1 MIGSNILPALSA
13 AALLGLAGFASAAET
28 AAPAHPAPPPK
39 ATSVIDLEMCKPFE
53 VADGAPGTHPLMIA
67 PPGQTKIAEAALAK
81 AQSYSDSLGGG
92 HALLVW
98 QGGELRYEH
107 YGPGVTED
115 TRFET
120 FSMHKSVLGLVFGAA
135 LRDGII
141 HSLDDRVGDY
151 LQEWKH
157 DPRGDITLRQLL
169 TMESG
174 LSLGGIDAKASVALS
189 RTQDVP
195 PGSRFEYSNVNP
207 QLAGVALDRALKASG
222 RGDYAAYLSKVLLKP
237 LGAGD
242 AHLWL
247 DQEGGEPRFFA
258 FLQMRSRDWLR
269 VGILIDRKG
278 RFDGQQVLPAAWIK
292 TLTTPSA
299 LNPNYGILTWIGSPW
314 RRYRLYGPR
323 TTVKMSHLEPYLAD
337 DLVFFDGFGG
347 ERVYIVPSL
356 DLVIV
361 RIGELNPT
369 FDDSIIPNAII
380 AGLQPGKP
388 LSDQAPSAA
397 LGSNRAPAAR
407 PAL

>member
-1 MIGSNILPALSA
+1 M
-13 AALLGLAGFASAAET
+13 
-28 AAPAHPAPPPK
+28 
-39 ATSVIDLEMCKPFE
+39 VKPFE
-53 VADGAPGTHPLMIA
+53 VAEGAPGTHPLAVA
-67 PPGQTKIAEAALAK
+67 PPGQTHVAKAALAK
-81 AQSYSDSLGGG
+81 AQAYSDSLGG

-98 QGGELRYEH
+98 QGGKLRYER
-107 YGPGVTED
+107 YGPGVGED

-120 FSMHKSVLGLVFGAA
+120 FSMHKSVLGLVYGAA

-151 LQEWKH
+151 IEEWAN
-157 DPRGDITLRQLL
+157 DPRGAITLRQLL

-174 LSLGGIDAKASVALS
+174 LAQGGIDAKASVALS

-195 PGSRFEYSNVNP
+195 PGSRFEYSNVNAE
-207 QLAGVALDRALKASG
+207 LAGLALSRALKKAG
-222 RGDYAAYLSKVLLKP
+222 RGDYAAYLSTVLLKP

-242 AHLWL
+242 AHIWL

-258 FLQMRSRDWLR
+258 FLEMRARDWLR

-278 RFDGQQVLPAAWIK
+278 RFDGRQILPAAWIK
-292 TLTTPSA
+292 TVTTPSA

-314 RRYRLYGPR
+314 SRYRAYGPR
-323 TTVKMSHLEPYLAD
+323 SPVKMSHLEPYLAP
-337 DLVFFDGFGG
+337 DLVYFDGFGG

-361 RIGELNPT
+361 RIGESSPS

-380 AGLQPGKP
+380 AGVETKR
-388 LSDQAPSAA
+388 
-397 LGSNRAPAAR
+397 GSSRLP
-407 PAL
+407 

>member
-1 MIGSNILPALSA
+1 MTGHNFPALVA
-13 AALLGLAGFASAAET
+13 AALLGFSGMSASAAET
-28 AAPAHPAPPPK
+28 TAPTKPS
-39 ATSVIDLEMCKPFE
+39 SVMDLDMVKPFE
-53 VADGAPGTHPLMIA
+53 VADGAPGTHPLAVA
-67 PPGQTKIAEAALAK
+67 PPGDAQIARAALAK
-81 AQSYSDSLGGG
+81 AQAYSDSLGG

-98 QGGELRYEH
+98 QGGKLRYEK
-107 YGPGVTED
+107 YGPGVGAD

-120 FSMHKSVLGLVFGAA
+120 FSMHKSVLGLVYGAA

-151 LQEWKH
+151 LEEWAN
-157 DPRGDITLRQLL
+157 DPRGAITLRQLL

-174 LSLGGIDAKASVALS
+174 LSQGGIDAKASVALS

-207 QLAGVALDRALKASG
+207 QLAGVALDRALKKAG
-222 RGDYAAYLSKVLLKP
+222 RGDYAAYLSAVLLKP

-258 FLQMRSRDWLR
+258 FLEMRARDWLR

-278 RFDGQQVLPAAWIK
+278 RFDGRQILPTAWIA
-292 TLTTPSA
+292 TQTTPSA

-314 RRYRLYGPR
+314 SRYRSYGPR
-323 TTVKMSHLEPYLAD
+323 SPVKMSHLEPYLAP
-337 DLVFFDGFGG
+337 DLVYFDGFGG

-361 RIGELNPT
+361 RIGESSAS

-380 AGLQPGKP
+380 AGLETKR
-388 LSDQAPSAA
+388 
-397 LGSNRAPAAR
+397 GSSRLR
-407 PAL
+407 

>member
-1 MIGSNILPALSA
+1 MTKNSFPALFA
-13 AALLGLAGFASAAET
+13 AALLGFGCVAASAAET
-28 AAPAHPAPPPK
+28 AAPPK
-39 ATSVIDLEMCKPFE
+39 PSSVMDLDMVKPFE
-53 VADGAPGTHPLMIA
+53 VADGAPGTHPLVIA
-67 PPGQTKIAEAALAK
+67 PLGDAHIARAALAK
-81 AQSYSDSLGGG
+81 AQAYSDSLGG

-98 QGGELRYEH
+98 QGGKVRYEK
-107 YGPGVTED
+107 YGPGVGED

-120 FSMHKSVLGLVFGAA
+120 FSMHKSVLGLVYGAA

-151 LQEWKH
+151 LSEWAN
-157 DPRGDITLRQLL
+157 DPRGNITLRQLL

-207 QLAGVALDRALKASG
+207 QLAGIALDRALKKTG
-222 RGDYAAYLSKVLLKP
+222 RGDYAAYLSAVLLKP

-258 FLQMRSRDWLR
+258 FLEMRARDWLR

-278 RFDGQQVLPAAWIK
+278 RFDGRQILPAAWIK
-292 TLTTPSA
+292 TQTTPSA

-314 RRYRLYGPR
+314 SRYRAYGPR
-323 TTVKMSHLEPYLAD
+323 SPVKMSHLEPYLAP
-337 DLVFFDGFGG
+337 DLVYFDGFGG

-361 RIGELNPT
+361 RIGESSPS

-380 AGLQPGKP
+380 AGLETKRG
-388 LSDQAPSAA
+388 PSR
-397 LGSNRAPAAR
+397 LP
-407 PAL
+407 